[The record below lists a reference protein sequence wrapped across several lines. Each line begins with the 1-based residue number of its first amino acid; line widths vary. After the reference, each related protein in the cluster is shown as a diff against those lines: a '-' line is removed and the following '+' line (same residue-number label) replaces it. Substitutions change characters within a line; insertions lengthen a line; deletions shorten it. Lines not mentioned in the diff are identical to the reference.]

1 MTVAQRFCSLRAPS
15 LSAHGKNVRQVLAS
29 KDGANPPPRRASL
42 GRWAA
47 SPEVRCAS
55 LPDEYPGQGALRMN
69 AEECAPAEFEGK
81 LKHVDRDLELD
92 FIREFATG
100 GELLKDLSDVNR
112 RERIRVAIYTQKL
125 PHMLFRDGPM
135 TYAEAY
141 AECFGRPLEMRRAV
155 RDQPKSEATE
165 S

>member
-1 MTVAQRFCSLRAPS
+1 MNS
-15 LSAHGKNVRQVLAS
+15 
-29 KDGANPPPRRASL
+29 
-42 GRWAA
+42 
-47 SPEVRCAS
+47 
-55 LPDEYPGQGALRMN
+55 DES
-69 AEECAPAEFEGK
+69 APAEHEAK
-81 LKHVDRDLELD
+81 LEHVDGELELD
-92 FIREFATG
+92 FIREFSTG
-100 GELLKDLSDVNR
+100 GESLIGLSVDNR

-155 RDQPKSEATE
+155 RHQPKSEATE